1 MPFATPYM
9 AEGEEAS
16 PLLSLLPGTLIHFPK
31 APAPNTITL
40 KIKVSTYEFW
50 GMHMQS
56 ISYAVDPGGPPQ
68 ILSSDDFKPHQ
79 NLVPLL
85 WILLSFCVFNP
96 VQPIAQYM

>member
-56 ISYAVDPGGPPQ
+56 IS
-68 ILSSDDFKPHQ
+68 
-79 NLVPLL
+79 
-85 WILLSFCVFNP
+85 
-96 VQPIAQYM
+96 